1 MDTVIYRRLCLGRGG
16 NLRGQNK
23 FKMVKKVAELDYF
36 AQTSEARFQVPMY
49 RHLTLSEQKQN
60 HPLVLSGNAFWQ
72 SHNELCIGYVLVTNN
87 DVFRPLFSHA
97 RQRILD
103 QLNFVFP
110 RYINHFWKKYRT
122 RSWDLLFKK
131 KNLPIE
137 IINIIINLA
146 YPMPKKINKLDL

>member
-1 MDTVIYRRLCLGRGG
+1 MNTMNTMNTAKYRRFYLGK
-16 NLRGQNK
+16 NK
-23 FKMVKKVAELDYF
+23 FKWSIKSVELDYNEKSSTPF
-36 AQTSEARFQVPMY
+36 HETKYTYDM
-49 RHLTLSEQKQN
+49 QKN

-72 SHNELCIGYVLVTNN
+72 THNELCIGYVLVTNN
-87 DVFRPLFSHA
+87 DVFRPIFSHT

-110 RYINHFWKKYRT
+110 RYINHFWEKYRT

-146 YPMPKKINKLDL
+146 YPAKIEFK